1 MMEFLPEEL
10 EANVERYADFFEGHK
25 ISHTAGNAMDDA
37 KQTIATMLGVAVIA
51 LGVAL
56 LVNGGPA
63 TTANASHEPAEK
75 AAVSGSSLEIMES
88 TTANGSFS
96 EVHTLLTTEMRTS
109 NPTDL
114 ILQFTNECA
123 LWTDVTTV
131 GNDQSESHA
140 TVKAWV
146 EVDGERV
153 PVSDDEDAK
162 FVLCNSEYR
171 VETMNVEN
179 ENGRPNATC
188 APAPR
193 TRPTG
198 LTSTWAAARTPSR
211 SRLNSKVKP
220 RASARATPKPR
231 PASASA
237 CSSSSPSSYRTT
249 RSCKPSPP
257 KAPG

>member
-1 MMEFLPEEL
+1 MEFLPEEL

-131 GNDQSESHA
+131 GNASDNAAIRVDTRNRCLFENLCVHQQGPDRHGILLADSEGNVVRDSVLDV
-140 TVKAWV
+140 T
-146 EVDGERV
+146 GE
-153 PVSDDEDAK
+153 PI
-162 FVLCNSEYR
+162 VLDN
-171 VETMNVEN
+171 
-179 ENGRPNATC
+179 
-188 APAPR
+188 
-193 TRPTG
+193 
-198 LTSTWAAARTPSR
+198 
-211 SRLNSKVKP
+211 
-220 RASARATPKPR
+220 ASAR
-231 PASASA
+231 
-237 CSSSSPSSYRTT
+237 
-249 RSCKPSPP
+249 RSDLSTARGAGAGGCR
-257 KAPG
+257 